1 MLSIAPIA
9 GGGAGYYT
17 AQDNYYFL
25 GSAESR
31 WLGEGAKALGLEGAV
46 DARQLDELIAGRLP
60 DGTSLERMSEGKN
73 THRSGYDLT
82 FQRPKVYRC

>member
-25 GSAESR
+25 GSMQSR
-31 WLGEGAKALGLEGAV
+31 WLGEGAKSLQLEGPV
-46 DARQLDELIAGRLP
+46 DAFRLDELIAGRLP
-60 DGTSLERMSEGKN
+60 NGVSWREWKAALMCIAAVMT
-73 THRSGYDLT
+73 
-82 FQRPKVYRC
+82 

>member
-25 GSAESR
+25 GSMQSR
-31 WLGEGAKALGLEGAV
+31 WLGEGGKVAATG
-46 DARQLDELIAGRLP
+46 RAGGCFP
-60 DGTSLERMSEGKN
+60 AG
-73 THRSGYDLT
+73 
-82 FQRPKVYRC
+82 